1 MKVYCLLLV
10 FFLMHHHIEAGTYE
24 GNSNFATV
32 SGPRIRKR
40 KILSFDYQF
49 SSIEEFASTSFL
61 FSCQDKGN
69 CKPDF

>member
-49 SSIEEFASTSFL
+49 S
-61 FSCQDKGN
+61 
-69 CKPDF
+69 